1 MRNMEFE
8 YFSLFLETFILFL
21 DPFRDVTFLIVCISF
36 FALEPNTPSICTNI
50 CHLSDPNP
58 ILKES
63 VQMSH
68 KGACTYYVITQYKI
82 TCISLRLYKFVSYN
96 ISYNLQEG

>member
-8 YFSLFLETFILFL
+8 YISLFLETFILFL
-21 DPFRDVTFLIVCISF
+21 DPFRDVLFLIVCISF

-68 KGACTYYVITQYKI
+68 KGACTYYVINFCPI
-82 TCISLRLYKFVSYN
+82 PPPPPLRNQDNHCPYVICVLRP
-96 ISYNLQEG
+96 